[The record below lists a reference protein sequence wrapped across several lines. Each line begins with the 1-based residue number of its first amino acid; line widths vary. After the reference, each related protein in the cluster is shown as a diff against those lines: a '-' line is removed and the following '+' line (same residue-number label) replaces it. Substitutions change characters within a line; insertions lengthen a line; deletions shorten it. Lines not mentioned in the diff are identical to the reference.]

1 MNVLED
7 RKLRNEEATINEPH
21 AANEEEQ
28 IKADA
33 KKSKIPKGIKNN
45 SMGPNKKWWET
56 KDYRSKLKWW
66 DDGYHT
72 ST

>member
-45 SMGPNKKWWET
+45 SMGPNKK
-56 KDYRSKLKWW
+56 
-66 DDGYHT
+66 
-72 ST
+72 